1 MSFLQYAIIF
11 LIAYLC
17 IYALIDRVC
26 RCVENCISAKA
37 LAKSLDKLDD
47 LKELKRKGADLRE
60 LSENHAN

>member
-1 MSFLQYAIIF
+1 MSFLQYAIMF
-11 LIAYLC
+11 LVAYLC

-60 LSENHAN
+60 LSENHTN